1 MPSAVGAVSSASST
15 VMTIIMHP
23 SIMLRLVLVLVLQ
36 CLLTNGQGP
45 GPGPGD
51 SFLPEGGVNL
61 DDDEVL
67 DKMQSRSVDTRVKF
81 SVMEGNPAN
90 TFVGVIPLKPGF
102 TYRFNE
108 APREFTLNGTTGEIR
123 TTGVLDREALA
134 TDRFD
139 LVVLSSQPT
148 YPIEVRIVVND
159 TNDNSPRFPEPSIH
173 VSFSESANA
182 GTRVI
187 LDTATDGDAGDNDIT
202 TNYKI
207 IDGNE
212 DKKFTLQVTIN
223 PSGETPYLHL
233 ETTGKLDRETRAS
246 YQLNIS
252 AQDGGSPPRFGF
264 LLVNVSILDVN
275 DNPPIFDHS
284 DYIVSLNESVL
295 PGTSVLQVQA
305 TDNDIGDNARLTY
318 YLAESETQ
326 FSVDPETGVISTME
340 PLRCQQNC
348 QQLQPCPKSC
358 VFTVFAR
365 DHGSPLQDGRT
376 YVTVN
381 LLDANDH
388 DPVVNFR
395 YFPNTADF
403 ATVDEDAQNGTVV
416 AAVSV
421 IDADEGPNGETVVEI
436 RAGNELNHFR
446 LESSGELDIVRVDGV
461 LDREKIRKYNVTI
474 VATDK
479 GTPPRSSTAFLIIH
493 VNDINDHKPVFEKSE
508 YSAVLSELVPIG
520 TYVAGITANDEDTG
534 INSDI
539 YYSIKEDQEENPWF
553 EIDPQSGL
561 ITTKAL
567 LDRETKDS
575 VDLEIIAKDG
585 GPNPKRA
592 NTHLKISI
600 LDEND
605 EKPAFEQELINTSL
619 SENTPPDT
627 QVARLLA
634 VDHDQG
640 TNGSV
645 SYMFDEDVEHNY
657 PGVFA
662 LDVLSGELRTKMLL
676 DREAIPKYEIKVIAK
691 DQGIPPLS
699 STATVILDV
708 QDVNDNSPEFYPQ
721 QYFVLVPEDLPLS
734 SSVIRV
740 SATDRDAGENAV
752 VSYELNVGEENE
764 NTFEIDQDTGIIRLS
779 GRLSHIRKAQY
790 RLTVSARDRGDRK
803 AVEDA
808 TVDIV
813 VESNQIELLE
823 FQEQGG
829 YKFSIVEDPG
839 RKEPSIGR
847 EVGEV
852 TVLNA
857 ASVGEVKYAIVAG
870 DPGKVFVIDE
880 RTGTIKT
887 AKRIDREQASSYTL
901 RTVATTTSA
910 YGRTWVNISVTDVND
925 NPPKFPLTR
934 ANAKVAENWPV
945 GHQVYL
951 AKAYDSDYGSNSK
964 IAYSLSN
971 NPDEYFA
978 ISRNSGMIFLNKPVK
993 YSKNMKF
1000 ELEVTATDAGT
1011 PPLNSRQIVTI
1022 EVEDVND
1029 HTPIFEHGSY
1039 ETSLLE
1045 STPVN
1050 DRFFALTASDED
1062 DGLNGFVSYDITEGN
1077 EEKKFG
1083 IFPDGYLYVRSA
1095 LDREAQDYF
1104 ALTIV
1109 ARDHGQPPRSSTVS
1123 VVIHVIDEN
1132 DNSPAF
1138 TNKTFT
1144 FYLDENEPPDTYVG
1158 KLTAV
1163 DRDKGRN
1170 AELTYS
1176 IATNQNDFIVDPKSG
1191 FLKTIRYFDREH
1203 LVKTTGMDY
1212 ISMEAIVLDNGITR
1226 LRDKAKVN
1234 IYITDVNDNP
1244 PKFLRRPYTAPILE
1258 GAALNTQVIRISA
1271 SDADEGLNGDV
1282 VYTIIDGNEEGRFKV
1297 DETTGQV
1304 TLAKNLDRETTPR
1317 YLLTVAAADLGSQHR
1332 LSATATLTIDVLD
1345 ENDNAPE
1352 FTQSESE
1359 IYIAETEPVNT
1370 VLVQFQASD
1379 ADLRMNKE
1387 VSFMIGGG
1395 NMQEAFRIDTKTGI
1409 LYLDRILDFEKQSLY
1424 RLNITAAD
1432 GGTPRLTSTISF
1444 VVHVLDKNDNPP
1456 AFPNTDLWRR
1466 IEEGIPPDSCVVS
1479 VTAEDP
1485 DSGVNGKIKY
1495 TIKSQEP
1502 PGMHFTIND
1511 TTGEVRTRLDI
1522 DREFSDT
1529 FRLTVVAT
1537 DQAEKI
1543 SERLSAEKLVTVI
1556 VEDINDNAPQFVSM
1570 NAGILKEGSPAGTE
1584 IMRVSARDL
1593 DANTNGLVAYE
1604 MVGGNQDIFSLDRKT
1619 GALRLARM
1627 VTSPEITY
1635 SVTVR
1640 ATDEAV
1646 QSQRKSSDAYL
1657 TILSQSSQEGPQ
1669 FSQESYSGSVMESSS
1684 IGTSVA
1690 TVSAT
1695 LGSDNPDDITYYVV
1709 NVTDA
1714 DGVSVDRL
1722 FAVQQQ
1728 GVVATAEVLDREEG
1742 SETYVVTVAAV
1753 VMKGDT
1759 PRLSTTQV
1767 RVTVQDKNDSPPSF
1781 GDLPLR
1787 FTVSEDM
1794 LAGRQIATIKATD
1807 PDTLGTLTYSLV
1819 DGDDNRFAL
1828 DAETGSLSLQETL
1841 DRETKSEYELTVR
1854 ADDGE
1859 QHTDTTIY
1867 IKVTDTND
1875 NPPEFKEPAYSFDIP
1890 EDAERGSKVGKVS
1903 ATDADEGTNGQVSY
1917 TVISDWGNDVFSL
1930 NPQTGVFTLTSRLDY
1945 EQVQHYILVVQ
1956 AQDTGTPSLSSTV
1969 TVYFNVQDL
1978 NDNAPIFDPMSYSDE
1993 VFENITV
2000 GSSVLSVSATDQD
2013 SGLNGRLVYTISGG
2027 DEKNQFSISENGTIY
2042 TRAPL
2047 DREDQSFYNLVV
2059 RASDMAQPPLVRL
2072 SSTVQ
2077 VTIILRDVNDMAP
2090 EFVSPNETTVAENTP
2105 VTTVVMA
2112 VKAVD
2117 SDEGRNSYIE
2127 YSLAPVPDN
2136 RFALGPVDGLL
2147 RIIAPLD
2154 REDRA
2159 NYSLVVTARDRGN
2172 PPNAHTLTISLRVI
2186 DENDNSPI
2194 FDPKQYSA
2202 SVPENASIGLS
2213 VLQVSATDADESLN
2227 GRVRYTIVA
2236 GDKNRDFSIS
2246 EDTGVIRVAKN
2257 LNYERRNHY
2266 LLTVQAED
2274 SGVDVRYD
2282 TATVTIS
2289 IMDINDNAPVFLD
2302 SPYLVYV
2309 MENMAA
2315 LPAPI
2320 ATVTAFDADN
2330 PPYNRVNY
2338 LVKEG
2343 DKSVFS
2349 VNATSGQIN
2358 LLRALDRED
2367 RDHYTLTV
2375 VAMDTGTP
2383 RLTGTGTISVLVQ
2396 DENDHAPK
2404 FDKDEYE
2411 AAVSES
2417 VLPDTQVI
2425 QVAATDRDAGANA
2438 KIRYS
2443 LVEGAAGVFMV
2454 EEWTGIIRTVA
2465 HLDRESVSRYSL
2477 ILQAQDSSLTE
2488 PRTATTQLMVTITDE
2503 NDNAPTFS
2511 QSQYHIYVPDP
2522 TAPGNFVFGGEAID
2536 PDEGINGQV
2545 TYYLSGNDADKF
2557 SMNQE
2562 TGVIK
2567 ASTDLS
2573 GDTKYSLEVLAT
2585 DSGEQPLSATAKL
2598 TVSLQPNNLFPV
2610 FQPLEKT
2617 FSFSEAAREDLV
2629 TTLTATSPKVGPN
2642 GNVLYSIAGGN
2653 IGQAFT
2659 VDEETGELRVSKF
2672 GLDYE
2677 TASRYEIWVA
2687 AQDSDDPPLT
2697 SVTHL
2702 VVDVTDYNDN
2712 APVFSQP
2719 VYNASILEEQYPPQ
2733 LVATVSATD
2742 KDSGTNAQV
2751 MYQLR
2756 RDSPAAEAFTL
2767 DAETGQIFTKI
2778 KLDREEVEVYTLTVE
2793 AVDKGTPAQTGT
2805 AMVVVTVQDKNDNPP
2820 RFTRLFSI
2828 NVTENAEIGTFV
2840 IQVTSSDRDIG
2851 DNANATYSFTE
2862 NPDGKFH
2869 IDPVSGNVTVASAID
2884 RELKDEHSL
2893 KVVAV
2898 DGSWR
2903 AETSLTVTV
2912 QDENDNAPEF
2922 EQSAYVFN
2930 FPELQ
2935 QSVAS
2940 VGQVTATDQDK
2951 QGPNSVISYSLKFP
2965 SDFFSVDP
2973 ASGEILSKQALKYK
2987 HTLKGPSPENQYQL
3001 AVVATDNGKPPMSSE
3016 SSVIIN
3022 VVDANNNP
3030 PKFSEDS
3037 YFTPVPESS
3046 EIGQKIIQLQATDDR
3061 DFGINAEIE
3070 YQKVSGNGS
3079 DYFMLEPKTG
3089 WITVARTLE
3098 GRVNTHFDLTVRAV
3112 DQGVPPLQDEVKVI
3126 LVVTGENLHT
3136 PKFTALS
3143 HQVIVPENEPLGS
3156 AIGTPL
3162 TATDDDTGPNGIV
3175 RFSITSGNE
3184 AGKFAIDETTGA
3196 VTIMHP
3202 LDYDAVQE
3210 YRLNITARDLG
3221 FEPHYST
3228 AVLTIILTDINDNP
3242 PKFDQPKYDAY
3253 IAENANANTTV
3264 FQLNA
3269 TDIDSSRNAI
3279 IQYTLV
3285 GGDGKD
3291 FFAINPNTG
3300 VVTSRRVFDYEEK
3313 SRYVLDVRASNTQ
3326 DPSQWGSTKVIVHV
3340 TGRNEFFP
3348 KFIQPVFQFTVSE
3361 SAKIGTSVG
3370 TIQATDDDKGEDGLV
3385 YYLLVGASNDRG
3397 FLIQPMTG
3405 VITVARS
3412 LDRES
3417 QNRVVLT
3424 VMAKNAGSIRGNDTD
3439 EAQITISIQDGND
3452 PPVFS
3457 QPLYEKRLSEGAFI
3471 GTHVLTVTAKDSDVR
3486 PKNNQFTYSIIGG
3499 NLGQVF
3505 KVDPQSGKIETT
3517 ALLDRETIQVY
3528 NLTVGAID
3536 NGSPPQTGT
3545 TLVRVILDDVNDNG
3559 PQFDPPDIVGY
3570 VAENE
3575 PAMTSVMTLSATDP
3589 DLAPNTQPFTYYIVG
3604 GEHKEFFMIDE
3615 ATGEVK
3621 TTRSIDRETT
3631 PELTFRIEVED
3642 SGKPKMKS
3650 EYPVNIIV
3658 LDKNDSPSNP
3668 RTVTVKVQTYN
3679 GIFPGGKVA
3688 DVHPNDADTA
3698 GQYSCQI
3705 LTQDAAI
3712 FSIPN
3717 ACNLHAAT
3725 VQQDRTYTLSVSG
3738 NDGKHQD
3745 VTSKVTLEFES
3756 FDNKTLN
3763 SSLTLRLLNVTADRF
3778 LRLYYTPFIDTLPT
3792 LFSGRK
3798 VRIYSM
3804 LNVDSHTDLTLT
3816 VAGSR
3821 SNSYLPPA
3829 EVTRKLA
3836 AEEQKLTQS
3845 LQGLQLI
3852 VDYNPCSDAPCKNG
3866 GECSHGIHAYDE
3878 TEITDSPNFI
3888 FTSPL
3893 IRHDVSCRCHQG
3905 FTGPRCELRQDPCSP
3920 NPCQY
3925 GGTCTRKGFVFS
3937 CACPPSRQGPQC
3949 EFDKTNACDNN
3960 PCSNGGTCQTTLEGG
3975 FFCLCRP
3982 GYRGNQCE
3990 LASESCRP
3998 NPCVNGGSCI
4008 SLKPG
4013 YQCSCKLNFYGTHC
4027 EKSTFS
4033 FSELSFMTFP
4043 TLDPT
4048 TNDISITF
4056 STNKPDALLVYN
4068 YGLQTGGRSDFVAI
4082 ELKGGQPRFSFGGAR
4097 TEIVRIG
4104 VEQNVA
4110 DGKWYKVTATRN
4122 GRVISISV
4130 ASCTHNGETCEECS
4144 PHNSSCHS
4152 DDIGFTGTLNFN
4164 NEPMYLGGV
4173 MTVDP
4178 LQERPDQ
4185 VVADDFIGCIQA
4197 VSINGRP
4204 LNLSGPI
4211 QERGISDTCER
4222 VRDVCAGNPC
4232 GKGATCLDRW
4242 STHMCRC
4249 ANGLVAPDCDAALRP
4264 ASFTRDAYVEFLIT
4278 EQHRRRQLL
4287 PRLYQQHSRWSREAN
4302 APPIVRSRKARQ
4314 APPPPPKSLSFNF
4327 QTRMSN
4333 GVLLHAAT
4341 NNDYTLVEI
4350 RNGRLQY
4357 TSKLGANQPINM
4369 TVSDPLV
4376 NDGSLHNLT
4385 LLAEQSALKLMLDGE
4400 QVGDELDFH
4409 LMHDFLDAYLTS
4421 LTLGSAP
4428 KFSGQLPYDLEGFVG
4443 CMSTF
4448 SVDNEVQPLNST
4460 GSLLEAV
4467 AHGVSLVSECTG
4479 SDLGPATSTDPLSIG
4494 ITLVIVFFVL
4504 LLVAIL
4510 VSFIVYRVRRQ
4521 RREKGGVHVKQNGS
4535 ALLANTS
4542 SDSGRS
4548 PQDSNYVESAE
4559 MTDDVLR
4566 SHLSQELATKKYKER
4581 DHERP
4586 QRPDIIE
4593 REVMNKSPGVPLRV
4607 EESQMQERDTMA
4619 GLGHIPDSEAPEHY
4633 DLENASSIAPSD
4645 IDIVYHYKGYRDGNV
4660 RKYKTNPHVPGY
4672 HKHNHRHSP
4681 HNFPNTPHRES
4692 PRNIMRQSPN
4702 PVAPRESP
4710 SVLKMQATPLARLSP
4725 SSELSQQTPR
4735 ILTLQD
4741 ISGKPL
4747 QTALLATSQGPGV
4760 KDVMSTS
4767 ERSLNSPVSHLSQ
4780 SSGSMHASSQST
4792 KKKKHDSSVSLGLT
4806 AEEIERLNTRPRNS
4820 SLVSTLDAV
4829 SSSSEDNQRKDKLA
4843 ELLETNTELLEPPD
4857 SSTDESGNDS
4867 FTCSEFEYENNYE
4880 KVTRDFGPGN
4890 MIFSKLAEVDNEN
4903 EHDNE
4908 SAKNYDG
4915 FDSFRGSLS
4924 TLVASDDDLSNMS
4937 SYKPPNGSTFGWDY
4951 LLNWGP
4957 NFESLVGVFKDI
4969 AELPDNTTN
4978 GRVSA
4983 RGTPKPNE
4991 EYV

>member
-1 MPSAVGAVSSASST
+1 
-15 VMTIIMHP
+15 MTMQAA
-23 SIMLRLVLVLVLQ
+23 IMLRLVLVLVLQ

-45 GPGPGD
+45 GPGPG
-51 SFLPEGGVNL
+51 FEGGV
-61 DDDEVL
+61 E
-67 DKMQSRSVDTRVKF
+67 DKLQARAVDTRVKF
-81 SVMEGNPAN
+81 FVMEGNPPN

-108 APREFTLNGTTGEIR
+108 APKEFTLNGTTGEIR

-148 YPIEVRIVVND
+148 YPIEVRINVTD
-159 TNDNSPRFPEPSIH
+159 INDNSPRFPEPSIH
-173 VSFSESANA
+173 VTFSESANA

-202 TNYKI
+202 TEYKI
-207 IDGNE
+207 VDGNE
-212 DKKFTLQVTIN
+212 DGKFKLQVTIN

-252 AQDGGSPPRFGF
+252 AQDGGSPPRYGF

-284 DYIVSLNESVL
+284 DYIVSLNESVP

-305 TDNDIGDNARLTY
+305 TDNDVGENARLTY

-326 FSVDPETGVISTME
+326 FAVDPETGVISTVE
-340 PLRCQQNC
+340 PLSCYQNC

-395 YFPNTADF
+395 YFPTTADF
-403 ATVDEDAQNGTVV
+403 ATVDENAQNGSVV

-421 IDADEGPNGETVVEI
+421 IDADEGPNGETTVEI
-436 RAGNELNHFR
+436 RAGNELGHFT
-446 LESSGELDIVRVDGV
+446 LDSKSGFDIVRVSGV
-461 LDREKIRKYNVTI
+461 LDREKISKYNVTI

-493 VNDINDHKPVFEKSE
+493 VNDINDHEPVFEKSE

-534 INSDI
+534 VNSNI
-539 YYSIKEDQEENPWF
+539 YYAIVSGNDNQWF
-553 EIDPQSGL
+553 DIDLQSGL
-561 ITTKAL
+561 ITTKAP
-567 LDRETKDS
+567 LDREVKDS
-575 VDLEIIAKDG
+575 IDLKISARDG
-585 GPNPKRA
+585 GPNPKWA
-592 NTHLKISI
+592 YTHLKISI

-605 EKPAFEQELINTSL
+605 ERPTFAREIINVSL
-619 SENTPPDT
+619 SENTSPDT
-627 QVARLLA
+627 LVTLVLA

-645 SYMFDEDVEHNY
+645 TYMFDQEVEHNY
-657 PGVFA
+657 PGIFA
-662 LDVLSGELRTKMLL
+662 LDVSSGRLTTKTKL
-676 DREAIPKYEIKVIAK
+676 DREAMPEYEIKVVAK

-699 STATVILDV
+699 STATVLLQV

-721 QYFVLVPEDLPLS
+721 KYFVVVPEDLPLG
-734 SSVIRV
+734 SSVVQV
-740 SATDRDAGENAV
+740 SATDRDVGENAV
-752 VSYELNVGEENE
+752 TSYELIADEEND
-764 NTFEIDQDTGIIRLS
+764 NTFEIDPDSGVLSLS

-790 RLTVSARDRGDRK
+790 RLTVAARDAGDRK

-813 VESNQIELLE
+813 VESNQIQLLE
-823 FQEQGG
+823 FEQSEG
-829 YKFSIVEDPG
+829 YIFSLPEDVAK
-839 RKEPSIGR
+839 KEPSVGR
-847 EVGEV
+847 EVGV
-852 TVLNA
+852 VSVPNS
-857 ASVGEVKYAIVAG
+857 ASVGEVSYAIIAG
-870 DPGKVFVIDE
+870 DPDKVFTIDE
-880 RTGTIKT
+880 RTGAIST
-887 AKRIDREQASSYTL
+887 ARRIDREQAAYYSL
-901 RTVATTTSA
+901 RIVATTTSA
-910 YGRTWVNISVTDVND
+910 YGRTWVNITIEDVND
-925 NPPKFPLTR
+925 NPPKFPITR
-934 ANAKVAENWPV
+934 AHATVAENWPV

-951 AKAYDSDYGSNSK
+951 ARAYDNDHGENSK
-964 IAYSLSN
+964 ISYNLSN
-971 NPDEYFA
+971 NPDDYFT
-978 ISRNSGMIFLNKPVK
+978 ISRTSGMIYLNKPVK
-993 YSKNMKF
+993 SSKSSVF
-1000 ELEVTATDAGT
+1000 RLEVAATDAGT
-1011 PPLNSRQIVTI
+1011 PPLSSRQIVTI
-1022 EVEDVND
+1022 TVEDVND

-1062 DGLNGFVSYDITEGN
+1062 DGMNGFVSYDITEGN
-1077 EEKKFG
+1077 AERKFG

-1109 ARDHGQPPRSSTVS
+1109 ARDHGTPPRSSTVS

-1132 DNSPAF
+1132 DNAPVF
-1138 TNKTFT
+1138 TNSTFT

-1176 IATNQNDFIVDPKSG
+1176 IATNQNEFVVDPKSG
-1191 FLKTIRYFDREH
+1191 FLKTLRYFDREE
-1203 LVKTTGMDY
+1203 LVQRLGVDY
-1212 ISMEAIVLDNGITR
+1212 ITMEAVVLDNGIKR

-1244 PKFLRRPYTAPILE
+1244 PKFLRKPYRAEVLE
-1258 GAALNTQVIRISA
+1258 GALLNTQVIRISA
-1271 SDADEGLNGDV
+1271 TDADEGLNGV
-1282 VYTIIDGNEEGRFKV
+1282 VQYTIVDGNEEGRFKV
-1297 DETTGQV
+1297 DEKTGQV
-1304 TLAKNLDRETTPR
+1304 TLARPLDRESTPR
-1317 YLLTVAAADLGSQHR
+1317 YLLTVAAADQGSPG
-1332 LSATATLTIDVLD
+1332 LTATATLTVDVLD

-1359 IYIAETEPVNT
+1359 ISIVETTPVNT

-1379 ADLRMNKE
+1379 ADLGVNKE

-1395 NMQEAFRIDTKTGI
+1395 NMQEAFRIDTKTGT
-1409 LYLDRILDFEKQSLY
+1409 LYLERLLDFEKQSLY

-1432 GGTPRLTSTISF
+1432 GGSPRLTSTISF
-1444 VVHVLDKNDNPP
+1444 VVHVLDYNDNPP
-1456 AFPNTDLWRR
+1456 AFPNTAIWRR
-1466 IEEGIPPDSCVVS
+1466 IVEGILPNTPIVT

-1485 DSGVNGKIKY
+1485 DSGDNGKIKY

-1502 PGMHFTIND
+1502 PGMHFAIDEN
-1511 TTGEVRTRLDI
+1511 TGNVSTLKDI

-1537 DQAEKI
+1537 DQAEPK
-1543 SERLSAEKLVTVI
+1543 SARRSAEKLVTVI
-1556 VEDINDNAPQFVSM
+1556 VQDINDNAPRFVSM
-1570 NAGILKEGSPAGTE
+1570 NAGVLYEGSPPGTE

-1593 DANTNGLVAYE
+1593 DANTNGLVTYS
-1604 MVGGNQDIFSLDRKT
+1604 MVSGNKDIFRLDRIT
-1619 GALRLARM
+1619 GVLSVVKELTDPSIM
-1627 VTSPEITY
+1627 Y

-1657 TILSQSSQEGPQ
+1657 TILSASSQEGPKFTQ
-1669 FSQESYSGSVMESSS
+1669 NSYSGSVQENSD

-1690 TVSAT
+1690 TVTAR
-1695 LGSDNPDDITYYVV
+1695 LGSTPSTDIAYYVV
-1709 NVTDA
+1709 NVTSA
-1714 DGVSVDRL
+1714 DGQPMDRM
-1722 FAVQQQ
+1722 FTMQQQQQ
-1728 GVVATAEVLDREEG
+1728 GVVVTAAVLDREDG
-1742 SETYVVTVAAV
+1742 PTNYLVTVAAV
-1753 VMKGDT
+1753 VTQGHT

-1767 RVTVQDKNDSPPSF
+1767 MVTVLDKNDSPPSF
-1781 GDLPLR
+1781 GDSPLR

-1794 LAGRQIATIKATD
+1794 LAGRRIAVLMATD
-1807 PDTLGTLTYSLV
+1807 PDTPGTLTYSIV
-1819 DGDDNRFAL
+1819 GGDDNKFTL
-1828 DAETGSLSLQETL
+1828 DAATGHLSLQDTL
-1841 DRETKSEYELTVR
+1841 DRETKSEYDLTVR
-1854 ADDGE
+1854 ADDGV
-1859 QHTDTTIY
+1859 QHTDTTVY
-1867 IKVTDTND
+1867 IEVTDTND
-1875 NPPEFKEPAYSFDIP
+1875 NPPVFHEPAYSFDIP
-1890 EDAERGSKVGKVS
+1890 EDADRGSQVGQVS
-1903 ATDADEGTNGQVSY
+1903 AWDADEGTNGQVSY

-1956 AQDTGTPSLSSTV
+1956 AQDTGRPSLSSTV

-2013 SGLNGRLVYTISGG
+2013 SGLNGRLEYTISGG
-2027 DEKNQFSISENGTIY
+2027 DEKDQFSISPNGTI
-2042 TRAPL
+2042 TTKAPL

-2059 RASDMAQPPLVRL
+2059 RASDMAMPPLARL

-2090 EFVSPNETTVAENTP
+2090 EFVTPNETVVEENTP
-2105 VTTVVMA
+2105 VNTVVMA
-2112 VKAVD
+2112 VKAGD
-2117 SDEGRNSYIE
+2117 RDEGRNSYIE
-2127 YSLAPVPDN
+2127 YSLAPVPGN

-2147 RIIAPLD
+2147 RIVAPLD

-2172 PPNAHTLTISLRVI
+2172 PPNAHTLTISLRVA

-2213 VLQVSATDADESLN
+2213 VLQVSATDADDSLN

-2246 EDTGVIRVAKN
+2246 EDTGIIRVAKN

-2274 SGVDVRYD
+2274 SGADVRYD
-2282 TATVTIS
+2282 SATVTIS

-2343 DKSVFS
+2343 DKSMFS
-2349 VNATSGQIN
+2349 VNATSGQIS
-2358 LLRALDRED
+2358 LLRALDREE
-2367 RDHYTLTV
+2367 RDQYTLTV

-2396 DENDHAPK
+2396 DENDHAPR
-2404 FDKDEYE
+2404 FENEVYQAE
-2411 AAVSES
+2411 VSES
-2417 VLPDTQVI
+2417 VDPDTQVVA
-2425 QVAATDRDAGANA
+2425 VAATDMDSGANA

-2465 HLDRESVSRYSL
+2465 HLDREKVARYML
-2477 ILQAQDSSLTE
+2477 VLQAQDSSLTE
-2488 PRTATTQLMVTITDE
+2488 ARSATTQVMVTVTDE
-2503 NDNAPTFS
+2503 NDNAPTFT
-2511 QSQYHIYVPDP
+2511 QSQYLIHVPDP
-2522 TAPGNFVFGGEAID
+2522 MAPGNFVFGSEALD
-2536 PDEGINGQV
+2536 PDDGANGRV

-2557 SMNQE
+2557 YMNQE

-2567 ASTDLS
+2567 ASTALA
-2573 GDTKYSLEVLAT
+2573 GEEEYQLEVLAT
-2585 DSGEQPLSATAKL
+2585 DSGETPLSTTAT
-2598 TVSLQPNNLFPV
+2598 LQVHLKPNTLFPV
-2610 FQPLEKT
+2610 FEPLEKT
-2617 FSFSEAAREDLV
+2617 FSFSEAARGDLV
-2629 TTLTATSPKVGPN
+2629 TTLTATSPKAGPM
-2642 GNVLYSIAGGN
+2642 GAVRFSIAGGN
-2653 IGQAFT
+2653 VGQAFV
-2659 VDEETGELRVSKF
+2659 VDENTGELRISQF

-2677 TASRYEIWVA
+2677 TAARYEVWVA
-2687 AQDSDDPPLT
+2687 AQDSDDPPLA
-2697 SVTHL
+2697 SVTQL
-2702 VVDVTDYNDN
+2702 VVNVNDYNDN
-2712 APVFSQP
+2712 APVFSQS
-2719 VYNASILEEQYPPQ
+2719 VYNASILEAQYPPQ
-2733 LVATVSATD
+2733 LVATVTATD
-2742 KDSGTNAQV
+2742 RDSGTNAEV
-2751 MYQLR
+2751 VYQLR

-2767 DAETGQIFTKI
+2767 DAETGRIYTKI
-2778 KLDREEVEVYTLTVE
+2778 QLDREEVEVYTLTVE

-2820 RFTRLFSI
+2820 RFTRLFSV
-2828 NVTENAEIGTFV
+2828 NVTENAEVGTFV

-2851 DNANATYSFTE
+2851 ENANATYSFTE
-2862 NPDGKFH
+2862 NPGGKFY
-2869 IDPVSGNVTVASAID
+2869 IDSVSGNVTVARAID
-2884 RELKDEHSL
+2884 RELNDEYLL
-2893 KVVAV
+2893 KVSAV

-2903 AETSLTVTV
+2903 AETPLTITV

-2922 EQSAYVFN
+2922 EQSYYVFN

-2935 QSVAS
+2935 RNVAF
-2940 VGQVTATDQDK
+2940 VGQVTATDRDK
-2951 QGPNSVISYSLKFP
+2951 QGPNSIISYSLKFP

-2973 ASGEILSKQALKYK
+2973 ASGDIFSKQALQYK

-3001 AVVATDNGKPPMSSE
+3001 VVVATDNGKPPMSSE
-3016 SSVIIN
+3016 SSVEIN

-3030 PKFSEDS
+3030 PKFLQDR
-3037 YFTPVPESS
+3037 YFTPVPENSA
-3046 EIGQKIIQLQATDDR
+3046 IGQSIIQLEAIDEH

-3070 YQKVSGNGS
+3070 YQKVGGNGS
-3079 DYFMLEPKTG
+3079 DYFLLEQKTG
-3089 WITVARTLE
+3089 WITVARQLQ
-3098 GRVNTHFDLTVRAV
+3098 GRVDTQFVLLVRAL
-3112 DQGVPPLQDEVKVI
+3112 DRGVPPLQDEVLVT
-3126 LVVTGENLHT
+3126 LVVTGENKYA
-3136 PKFTALS
+3136 PEFQALS
-3143 HQVIVPENEPLGS
+3143 YQFSVLENEPLGNT
-3156 AIGTPL
+3156 IGSL
-3162 TATDDDTGPNGIV
+3162 LAKDGDKGPNGIV
-3175 RFSITSGNE
+3175 RYSITSGNE
-3184 AGKFAIDETTGA
+3184 AGKFAIDENTGD

-3202 LDYDAVQE
+3202 LDYDSVQE
-3210 YRLNITARDLG
+3210 YTLNITAL
-3221 FEPHYST
+3221 F
-3228 AVLTIILTDINDNP
+3228 
-3242 PKFDQPKYDAY
+3242 K
-3253 IAENANANTTV
+3253 
-3264 FQLNA
+3264 LNA
-3269 TDIDSSRNAI
+3269 TDIDLTKNAVI
-3279 IQYTLV
+3279 KYSLV
-3285 GGDGKD
+3285 GGDGKEYFSVD
-3291 FFAINPNTG
+3291 PDTG
-3300 VVTSRRVFDYEEK
+3300 VVTSKRVFDYEEK
-3313 SRYVLDVRASNTQ
+3313 SQYVLNVRAANPDS
-3326 DPSQWGSTKVIVHV
+3326 SQWGSTILVVHV

-3348 KFIQPVFQFTVSE
+3348 RFIQSVFQFTVSE
-3361 SAKIGTSVG
+3361 SAQIGTSVG
-3370 TIQATDDDKGEDGLV
+3370 AIQATDEDKGEDGMV

-3397 FLIQPMTG
+3397 FLIQPTTG

-3457 QPLYEKRLSEGAFI
+3457 QPLYETRLSEGALV
-3471 GTHVLTVTAKDSDVR
+3471 GTLVLTVTAVDSDVQ
-3486 PKNNQFTYSIIGG
+3486 PQNNQFTYSIIGG

-3505 KVDPQSGKIETT
+3505 KVDPQSGVIETT
-3517 ALLDRETIQVY
+3517 AQLDRETIQVY

-3559 PQFDPPDIVGY
+3559 PQFDPPNIVGY
-3570 VAENE
+3570 VGENE

-3604 GEHKEFFMIDE
+3604 GEHREFFTVDQ

-3631 PELTFRIEVED
+3631 PKLTFRIEVED

-3650 EYPVNIIV
+3650 EYPVSIIV
-3658 LDKNDSPSNP
+3658 VDKNDSPSTP
-3668 RTVTVKVQTYN
+3668 RTVTVKVQTFQ
-3679 GIFPGGKVA
+3679 GVFPGGKVA

-3698 GQYSCQI
+3698 GQYFCEI
-3705 LTQDAAI
+3705 LTEDAAI

-3717 ACNLHAAT
+3717 ACNLHAMR
-3725 VQQDRTYTLSVSG
+3725 VPRDHTYTLSVSG
-3738 NDGKHQD
+3738 NDGKHPD
-3745 VTSKVTLEFES
+3745 VTSKVTLQFES
-3756 FDNKTLN
+3756 FDNNTLDN
-3763 SSLTLRLLNVTADRF
+3763 SLTLRLLNVTAERF
-3778 LRLYYTPFIDTLPT
+3778 LRLYYKPFVDTLVPM
-3792 LFSGRK
+3792 FAGGQ

-3804 LNVDSHTDLTLT
+3804 LDVDSHTDLTLS
-3816 VAGSR
+3816 VASQGGS
-3821 SNSYLPPA
+3821 SFLQPA

-3836 AEEQKLTQS
+3836 VEEPSLTQS
-3845 LQGLQLI
+3845 LQGLQMI
-3852 VDYNPCSDAPCKNG
+3852 VDYNPCSDTPCKNG
-3866 GECSHGIHAYDE
+3866 GECSHGIHAYGE
-3878 TEITDSPNFI
+3878 TEITDSPSFI
-3888 FTSPL
+3888 FTSSL
-3893 IRHDVSCRCHQG
+3893 IRHDVSCRCRQG
-3905 FTGPRCELRQDPCSP
+3905 FTGSRCELRQDPCSP
-3920 NPCQY
+3920 NPCQF
-3925 GGTCTRKGFVFS
+3925 GGTCSRKSFHFM
-3937 CACPPSRQGPQC
+3937 CTCPPTRQGPQC
-3949 EFDKTNACDNN
+3949 EFDKTNACDDN
-3960 PCSNGGTCQTTLEGG
+3960 PCRNGGSCQTTLEGG

-3998 NPCVNGGSCI
+3998 NPCLNGGSCV

-4013 YQCSCKLNFYGTHC
+4013 YHCSCKINFYGTHC

-4033 FSELSFMTFP
+4033 FSELSYMTFP
-4043 TLDPT
+4043 TLDST

-4097 TEIVRIG
+4097 TAISRIQ
-4104 VEQNVA
+4104 VEKSVS
-4110 DGKWYKVTATRN
+4110 DGKWYKLTATRN
-4122 GRVISISV
+4122 GRVISLSV
-4130 ASCTHNGETCEECS
+4130 ASCTHNGETCDECRS
-4144 PHNSSCHS
+4144 NDGTCYS
-4152 DDIGFTGTLNFN
+4152 DDTARTGTLNFN

-4178 LQERPDQ
+4178 LQERPGQ
-4185 VVADDFIGCIQA
+4185 VLADDFIGCIQT

-4204 LNLSGPI
+4204 LNLTGPI
-4211 QERGISDTCER
+4211 QARGISDTCER
-4222 VRDVCAGNPC
+4222 VADVCAGNPC
-4232 GKGATCLDRW
+4232 GEGATCLDRW

-4249 ANGLVAPDCDAALRP
+4249 ANGLVAPDCEASLRP
-4264 ASFTRDAYVEFLIT
+4264 ASFTRGAYVEFLIT

-4287 PRLYQQHSRWSREAN
+4287 PRLYEQHSRWSRE
-4302 APPIVRSRKARQ
+4302 VHTRHTRQ
-4314 APPPPPKSLSFNF
+4314 VSPPPPKSLSFSF
-4327 QTRMSN
+4327 RTRMED
-4333 GVLLHAAT
+4333 GLLLHSAT
-4341 NNDYTLVEI
+4341 NNDFTLVEV
-4350 RNGRLQY
+4350 RGGRLQY

-4369 TVSDPLV
+4369 TIPEVSVSD
-4376 NDGSLHNLT
+4376 GAWHNLT
-4385 LLAEQSALKLMLDGE
+4385 LLAAQSTFRLVLDGVP
-4400 QVGDELDFH
+4400 VGDELD
-4409 LMHDFLDAYLTS
+4409 LPYIHDFLDAYLTS
-4421 LTLGSAP
+4421 LTLGAAP
-4428 KFSGQLPYDLEGFVG
+4428 RFSGQLPYTPVGFVG

-4448 SVDNEVQPLNST
+4448 SVDGEVQPLNST

-4467 AHGVSLVSECTG
+4467 ARGVSLVTDCTAA
-4479 SDLGPATSTDPLSIG
+4479 DLGPAASTDPLSIG

-4521 RREKGGVHVKQNGS
+4521 RREKSGVHVKQNGS

-4548 PQDSNYVESAE
+4548 PQDSGYVESAE

-4566 SHLSQELATKKYKER
+4566 THLSQELATKKYKER

-4607 EESQMQERDTMA
+4607 DESQLQDRDAMA
-4619 GLGHIPDSEAPEHY
+4619 GLGHMPDSEAPEHY

-4692 PRNIMRQSPN
+4692 PRNLMRQSPN

-4710 SVLKMQATPLARLSP
+4710 SVLKMQATTPLARLSP

-4747 QTALLATSQGPGV
+4747 QTALLASSQGPGV

-4806 AEEIERLNTRPRNS
+4806 PEEIERLNTRPRNS

-4843 ELLETNTELLEPPD
+4843 ELIETNTELLEPPD

-4978 GRVSA
+4978 GRVST